1 MKTNSRHKCTDG
13 GVCTR
18 FFLEPTNFSHLFSS
32 IKRRRVKASVFTPQ
46 KTTTMYSI
54 TRCSA
59 RALRTVP
66 RRSILASATRL
77 NSTAA
82 PAAPAAS
89 VDPKITKIVEDIS
102 KLTLLETASLISELK
117 SQLNI
122 PDISFP
128 SAGAAPAAAP
138 AAAEEEAP
146 AKEEQ
151 EEQTIFS
158 IKLES
163 FDAKS
168 KPKIIKEVKG
178 LLGLSLVESKKFVEA
193 APKILKENVAKE
205 DADKIKA
212 ALEALGAKVVLE

>member
-1 MKTNSRHKCTDG
+1 
-13 GVCTR
+13 
-18 FFLEPTNFSHLFSS
+18 
-32 IKRRRVKASVFTPQ
+32 
-46 KTTTMYSI
+46 MYSVA
-54 TRCSA
+54 RCSA
-59 RALRTVP
+59 RAIRAVP
-66 RRSILASATRL
+66 RRSILATATRL

-82 PAAPAAS
+82 AP
-89 VDPKITKIVEDIS
+89 VDPKISKIVEDIS
-102 KLTLLETASLISELK
+102 KLTLLETSALITELK

-128 SAGAAPAAAP
+128 AAGSAPAAAP

-146 AKEEQ
+146 KEVE

-193 APKILKENVAKE
+193 APKVLKENVAKE

>member
-1 MKTNSRHKCTDG
+1 
-13 GVCTR
+13 
-18 FFLEPTNFSHLFSS
+18 
-32 IKRRRVKASVFTPQ
+32 
-46 KTTTMYSI
+46 MYSVA
-54 TRCSA
+54 RCSLRAA
-59 RALRTVP
+59 RTLP
-66 RRSILASATRL
+66 RRSVLNAAVRL

-82 PAAPAAS
+82 PAAESNSAP
-89 VDPKITKIVEDIS
+89 VDPKISNIVNEIS

-117 SQLNI
+117 TQLNI
-122 PDISFP
+122 PDIAFP
-128 SAGAAPAAAP
+128 AAGGAPAAAP
-138 AAAEEEAP
+138 AAVEEEAP
-146 AKEEQ
+146 KEEEQ
-151 EEQTIFS
+151 EEQTIFA

-193 APKILKENVAKE
+193 APKILKDNVAKE

>member
-1 MKTNSRHKCTDG
+1 
-13 GVCTR
+13 
-18 FFLEPTNFSHLFSS
+18 
-32 IKRRRVKASVFTPQ
+32 
-46 KTTTMYSI
+46 MYSVA
-54 TRCSA
+54 RCSA
-59 RALRTVP
+59 RAIRAVP
-66 RRSILASATRL
+66 RRSTLATATRL
-77 NSTAA
+77 NSTTATAA
-82 PAAPAAS
+82 P
-89 VDPKITKIVEDIS
+89 VNPKISKIVEDIS
-102 KLTLLETASLISELK
+102 KLTLLETSALITELK

-128 SAGAAPAAAP
+128 AAGSAPAAAP
-138 AAAEEEAP
+138 VAAEEEAP
-146 AKEEQ
+146 KEVE